1 MKTQTIGAF
10 EAKTH
15 FSELLEKAR
24 QGTVFIVTRRGKAVA
39 QLGPT
44 ETQQSRPTFGSA
56 KGRVRIRADF
66 NEPLADMAE
75 YER

>member
-1 MKTQTIGAF
+1 MKTATVGAF

-15 FSELLEKAR
+15 FSELLEKVR
-24 QGTVFIVTRRGKAVA
+24 EGMVFVVTKHGRPVA

-44 ETQQSRPTFGSA
+44 EARGVRPAFGSA
-56 KGRVRIRADF
+56 RGRVHLEPGFD
-66 NEPLADMAE
+66 EPLADLAE

>member
-15 FSELLEKAR
+15 FSELLEKVHE
-24 QGTVFIVTRRGKAVA
+24 GTLFIVTKRGKPVA

-44 ETQQSRPTFGSA
+44 EAGVLRPVYGSA
-56 KGRVRIRADF
+56 KGRVHIHPGFD
-66 NEPLADMAE
+66 EPLADMVE
-75 YER
+75 YES